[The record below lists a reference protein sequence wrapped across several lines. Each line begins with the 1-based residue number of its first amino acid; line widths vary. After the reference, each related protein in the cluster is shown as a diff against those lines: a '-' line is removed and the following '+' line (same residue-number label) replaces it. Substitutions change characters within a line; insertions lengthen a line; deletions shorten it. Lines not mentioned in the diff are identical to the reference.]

1 MPPTPAHPARSEEA
15 SQAPESAP
23 SAATNAPSLG
33 RIWLRVLSA
42 ASIALLL
49 LLSAGLLLTQRE
61 VALDRAEAQAQ
72 REVKRLASELAES
85 LRLARASMEVMRAY
99 PEQAQTRL
107 LAEPS
112 RLVESLNLPFT
123 LRQPAQPTT
132 DLPASQW
139 LPGLAQEESGEW
151 VLPLI
156 WRQAP
161 ERGGQTW
168 EVVLPRKSLL
178 ERFASEA
185 LPAGGSMS
193 LFRIED
199 DGATTIL
206 TRYPLIEQEQGRMIR
221 GRIAD
226 ALKQAPSGVIEAVA
240 VIDGVSRIVGYQ
252 RLGEG
257 AERLMV
263 VYALPTEDVLAAWT
277 AVLPL
282 AIGLTLLVAGAMAYG
297 AWRLDRAIHHLRR
310 SERHFQTLTGHLP
323 DVVVRYDHNL
333 HVVYANPAVEAANGL
348 KPGDMLG
355 RTLSELG
362 APPDIAAKWS
372 AFIEGVFR
380 TGKSD
385 TLYFSYPAPKGLR
398 HWEAQ
403 AILEPA
409 LPGDQPTVLAVSRD
423 ITERHEADDKRL
435 AAQQLFESV
444 FQAAPEAMSLSD
456 WNNGRLLLVNDAFCS
471 LFGRPREQL
480 LGATSSELGLWRAT
494 ESRDRLLV
502 SLEKGGRVRDAQG
515 SSVRPDGHEIHVRY
529 SAERV
534 TVDSHPRLL
543 LMFRDVTQLELDQR
557 ALVRNEL
564 RFRLAAARG
573 QVWEWDFGQGFMQ
586 PSDEFLV
593 ALGHAA
599 PARERLADAFLELLH
614 PDDRPRLRMAL
625 LRFFKGDAAYQLE
638 FRVRDAEGHFRW
650 FETQGSGVRD
660 THGQVTYMAGTVF
673 ETTERKALEEAQRQ
687 TLNQLETVANASP
700 ALFWTSG
707 TDNHCDWFNQAW
719 LEFTGRRLEQEIG
732 DGWLEGVHPDDR
744 DHCLST
750 YLNAFEAREPFSMEH
765 RLRHH
770 SGEYRW
776 LLDQGRPR
784 FDADHRFIGY
794 IGSCLDLTDLR
805 QAEATARERGAM
817 LEQVFDVLR
826 DMLFVVDEQERFVYF
841 HAGQRNRLY
850 AAPEQFLGR
859 TVGDV
864 MPADTVAMQRNAMA
878 RAREQGIQEM
888 DYSLALPE
896 GLRHFNARVAWLP
909 ENGHCMFLVRDV
921 TDQQAAHRERE
932 RMNQFVLLLFR
943 LANRF
948 INLPVH
954 EANTAINEALGD
966 MGRFVDADR
975 AYLFNYDLEAE
986 TASNTHEWC
995 GESVSPEID
1004 NLQDIPIS
1012 LIPDWFN
1019 EHRHGR
1025 VMYVPDV
1032 RALPEGPLHAFLEP
1046 QGIKSLMALPLMHGE
1061 RCMGFVGLDSV
1072 RNTHNYG
1079 EEETTLLQLFSQ
1091 MLVNIRLR
1099 VEAEE
1104 HIRELTEGLESKV
1117 TERTVQLQDS
1127 VQQLTTVNR
1136 ELESF
1141 TYSASHDLRTPLRGI
1156 EGFSSLLLEEHA
1168 DRLDDQGREYLQR
1181 IQRATLHMSQLVNDL
1196 LAYSRLQQLTEQIEA
1211 VELRACVQAVAAP
1224 FVDELDSR
1232 QGELSVLIR
1241 DDQWVQAN
1249 PKGLAI
1255 VVRNLVDNALKF
1267 TPAGESP
1274 RITIEAKVLGDQVQI
1289 SVADQG
1295 IGFDMRYHD
1304 RIFGMF
1310 QRLHR
1315 QEQIPGT
1322 GIGLALVQKAV
1333 ERMGGRIWASS
1344 TPGAGATFYI
1354 ALRAAQPMPKTGSPT
1369 EG

>member
-1 MPPTPAHPARSEEA
+1 ML
-15 SQAPESAP
+15 
-23 SAATNAPSLG
+23 ATGA
-33 RIWLRVLSA
+33 IV
-42 ASIALLL
+42 LLL
-49 LLSAGLLLTQRE
+49 LLSAGLLLTQRD
-61 VALDRAEAQAQ
+61 VALDRAKAQAQ
-72 REVKRLASELAES
+72 REVKRLAAELEES
-85 LRLARASMEVMRAY
+85 LRVARASLEVLHAASE
-99 PEQAQTRL
+99 PERTRL
-107 LAEPS
+107 LANQSP
-112 RLVESLNLPFT
+112 LVESLNLPFT
-123 LRQPAQPTT
+123 LRRIDRPTT

-139 LPGLAQEESGEW
+139 VPGLAREQSGEW
-151 VLPLI
+151 VLPMT

-168 EVVLPRKSLL
+168 ELMLPRKTLL
-178 ERFASEA
+178 ERFASEG
-185 LPAGGSMS
+185 LPPGGSMS

-226 ALKQAPSGVIEAVA
+226 AMQQAPSGVIEAVA
-240 VIDGVSRIVGYQ
+240 VIDGVSRIVGYH

-263 VYALPTEDVLAAWT
+263 VYALPVQDVLAAWT
-277 AVLPL
+277 AVLPM
-282 AIGLTLLVAGAMAYG
+282 AIGLTLLVAGAMAFG
-297 AWRLDRAIHHLRR
+297 AWRLDRTIHRLRR

-323 DVVVRYDHNL
+323 DVVVRYDQNL
-333 HVVYANPAVEAANGL
+333 RVMYANPAVEAANGL
-348 KPGDMLG
+348 KPGEMLG
-355 RTLSELG
+355 RTLSEIG
-362 APPDIAAKWS
+362 APPEIAAKWS
-372 AFIEGVFR
+372 AYIEGVLR
-380 TGKSD
+380 TGQSD
-385 TLYFSYPAPKGLR
+385 TLYFSYPGPGGLR

-403 AILEPA
+403 ALLEPA
-409 LPGDQPTVLAVSRD
+409 LPGDKPTVLAVSRD
-423 ITERHEADDKRL
+423 ITERHEANARQL

-456 WNNGRLLLVNDAFCS
+456 WDDGRLLLVNDAFCS

-480 LGATSSELGLWRAT
+480 LGATSTELGLWRAS
-494 ESRDRLLV
+494 ESRQRLLAA
-502 SLEKGGRVRDAQG
+502 LENGEHVRDAQG
-515 SSVRPDGHEIHVRY
+515 SSTGPDGQEIHVRY

-534 TVDSHPRLL
+534 TVDGRPRLL

-557 ALVRNEL
+557 ALARNEL
-564 RFRLAAARG
+564 RFRLAASRG
-573 QVWEWDFGQGFMQ
+573 QVWEWDFDQGFIQ
-586 PSDEFLV
+586 PSDEFFV

-599 PARERLADAFLELLH
+599 PPADRLADAFLELLH
-614 PDDRPRLRMAL
+614 PDDLPRLRVAL
-625 LRFFKGDAAYQLE
+625 KRFFKGEAPYQLE
-638 FRVRDAEGHFRW
+638 FRASDAQGRYRW
-650 FETQGSGVRD
+650 FDTQGSGVRD
-660 THGQVTYMAGTVF
+660 ALGHVTYMAGTVF

-707 TDNHCDWFNQAW
+707 TDNRCDWFNQAW
-719 LEFTGRRLEQEIG
+719 LAFTGRTMEQELG
-732 DGWLEGVHPDDR
+732 EGWLEGVHPDDR
-744 DHCLST
+744 DTCLGA
-750 YLNAFEAREPFSMEH
+750 YLNAFEAREPFSMEY

-817 LEQVFDVLR
+817 LEQVFDVLQ
-826 DMLFVVDEQERFVYF
+826 DMLFVVDAQERFVYF

-864 MPADTVAMQRNAMA
+864 MPPDTVAMQRKAMA
-878 RAREQGIQEM
+878 QAREHGMQEM
-888 DYSLALPE
+888 NYSLDMPA

-909 ENGHCMFLVRDV
+909 ESGHCMFLVRDV
-921 TDQQAAHRERE
+921 TEQQAAHRERE
-932 RMNQFVLLLFR
+932 RLSEFVLLLFR

-948 INLPVH
+948 INLPAQ
-954 EANTAINEALGD
+954 ESDAAINEALGD

-975 AYLFNYDLEAE
+975 AYLFDYDFDTE
-986 TASNTHEWC
+986 TGSNTHEWC
-995 GESVSPEID
+995 AEGITPEIE
-1004 NLQDIPIS
+1004 NLQNLPFE
-1012 LIPDWFN
+1012 LIPDWIGK
-1019 EHRHGR
+1019 HRLGQ
-1025 VMYVPDV
+1025 VMHVPDTEN
-1032 RALPEGPLHAFLEP
+1032 LPTGVLRDLLNS
-1046 QGIKSLMALPLMHGE
+1046 QGVQSLMALPLMHGE

-1072 RNTHNYG
+1072 RRTHNYG
-1079 EEETTLLQLFSQ
+1079 EEETTLLKLFSQ

-1104 HIRELTEGLESKV
+1104 QIRELTEGLEIKV
-1117 TERTVQLQDS
+1117 AERTAQLQHS

-1168 DRLDDQGREYLQR
+1168 DQLDEQGREYLQR

-1196 LAYSRLQQLTEQIEA
+1196 LAYSRLQQLTEQIEP
-1211 VELRACVQAVAAP
+1211 VRLVSCVRAVAAP
-1224 FVDELDSR
+1224 FRDELEAR
-1232 QGELSVLIR
+1232 QGELSVVIP
-1241 DDQWVQAN
+1241 DDLWVQAN
-1249 PKGLAI
+1249 AKGLAI
-1255 VVRNLVDNALKF
+1255 VVRNLMDNALKF
-1267 TPAGESP
+1267 TPAGEVP
-1274 RITIEAKVLGDQVQI
+1274 RIHIEAHVLDGRVQI

-1344 TPGAGATFYI
+1344 APGAGATFFV
-1354 ALRAAQPMPKTGSPT
+1354 ALREAQPPSTNGSPA